1 MATEGVLA
9 SSWLTMEDRLPTLTQ
24 SWAVQWGPLWNVRK
38 LYRKSGHVATN
49 KDSDDCTKNK
59 QHHPIEIWW
68 ATCVICEGWSL
79 RVKLTAASFSVI
91 FQVQLHLQAF
101 LQQIYFKSNTSF
113 VTLWQEFACGF
124 LFSFLFWSV
133 VETKTHLSEEHSPW
147 LNIGDTALLRVHIK
161 FQFQLLFEIR
171 SSSGSEYSIVKL
183 LNTCFKHKLLR
194 TFGSHD
200 QSKSPNK
207 QVPSFS

>member
-1 MATEGVLA
+1 MKRRESQSGRVASSSQQSVRGQRAERGQSQPMATEGVLA

-124 LFSFLFWSV
+124 LFSFLISRW
-133 VETKTHLSEEHSPW
+133 
-147 LNIGDTALLRVHIK
+147 N
-161 FQFQLLFEIR
+161 
-171 SSSGSEYSIVKL
+171 
-183 LNTCFKHKLLR
+183 
-194 TFGSHD
+194 
-200 QSKSPNK
+200 
-207 QVPSFS
+207 